1 MAPPVPPCFIIVL
14 FLLFAPCLISCV
26 QNISTLKCKNSNQAF
41 NQLLLQ
47 GYLLSLLQTPWNPRL
62 DDPVSQFSSEKLQY
76 NTALLFLLYIKKGG
90 LWEVIHIHHFKPDAI
105 FPSPSPVFFR
115 AYCFPDSESRP
126 LCSNFTPC
134 QPATTLW
141 ALIPQPHGMTTSS
154 GLIHRLTVSANLQ
167 WPVPYT
173 PTLSPRKARCPCC
186 SLWPHS
192 LHSMLLLPA
201 ILHKGPSVWL
211 AYLRLLSLG
220 WPLKR
225 AYTYGSYCIVFYNTY
240 CILYYIALPKW

>member
-115 AYCFPDSESRP
+115 AYCFPDSVSP
-126 LCSNFTPC
+126 FVFKFYSLP
-134 QPATTLW
+134 
-141 ALIPQPHGMTTSS
+141 TSYNPMS
-154 GLIHRLTVSANLQ
+154 
-167 WPVPYT
+167 
-173 PTLSPRKARCPCC
+173 
-186 SLWPHS
+186 PHS
-192 LHSMLLLPA
+192 PTPWHDYLQ
-201 ILHKGPSVWL
+201 GPD
-211 AYLRLLSLG
+211 
-220 WPLKR
+220 P
-225 AYTYGSYCIVFYNTY
+225 
-240 CILYYIALPKW
+240 